1 MDKKIILF
9 FLLTIANL
17 YSTEKIYKSATEFDY
32 PPFSVTSRGV
42 ADGFSVELLKAVC
55 DEINLKVSFKI
66 DGWEII
72 KNELKEGMLDI
83 LPLVGRT
90 PEREAYFDFTIPYV
104 TINGNIFIRDDEKDI
119 KIESDLFGKEII
131 VMEGDNA
138 HEYALRT
145 NYTDK
150 LILVKTYKEAFELLS
165 AGKHDAVIAQGIVGA
180 QIISDL
186 KISNVKPVAKITK
199 NSLFPSKINLS
210 GFEQKF
216 CFAVKE
222 GDKDLLD
229 KLNTGLVIVNENGK
243 YQKIFDKWFPFLK
256 ENTITFREFF
266 FLSGSRINSHYFCY
280 FFNIYNLF

>member
-1 MDKKIILF
+1 
-9 FLLTIANL
+9 
-17 YSTEKIYKSATEFDY
+17 
-32 PPFSVTSRGV
+32 
-42 ADGFSVELLKAVC
+42 
-55 DEINLKVSFKI
+55 
-66 DGWEII
+66 
-72 KNELKEGMLDI
+72 
-83 LPLVGRT
+83 
-90 PEREAYFDFTIPYV
+90 
-104 TINGNIFIRDDEKDI
+104 
-119 KIESDLFGKEII
+119 
-131 VMEGDNA
+131 
-138 HEYALRT
+138 
-145 NYTDK
+145 
-150 LILVKTYKEAFELLS
+150 
-165 AGKHDAVIAQGIVGA
+165 
-180 QIISDL
+180 
-186 KISNVKPVAKITK
+186 VAKITK